1 VSITDSNGK
10 NTNTGPARAARGT
23 AIDRGELAADAAV
36 SKLHKLPAVAKAADL
51 DRKTLVAAI
60 ERGELPAVRIGTRYY
75 LTSETI
81 AAFFKPRTM
90 EVLPAT

>member
-1 VSITDSNGK
+1 VSNSEDSTE
-10 NTNTGPARAARGT
+10 NTNTAPAGA
-23 AIDRGELAADAAV
+23 

-60 ERGELPAVRIGTRYY
+60 QRGELPAVRIGTRYY

-81 AAFFKPRTM
+81 AAFFKPRTQ
-90 EVLPAT
+90 EVPAT